1 LKDKTASLKA
11 RAFLAAFRL
20 TGSITEAAL
29 AAKIDRTMHYRWLK
43 SPSYEQAFKKA
54 QLEAGDMLEDIA
66 VRRVREGPL
75 DPIFYQGEKV
85 GARRVYDSGLM
96 QFLLRGLK
104 PQKYSS
110 KTELTGADG
119 GPIEIVERLNAAR
132 ARINPENLEAEQR
145 EAAQKAGKPK

>member
-1 LKDKTASLKA
+1 MQQHNSNLKA

-29 AAKIDRTMHYRWLK
+29 AAEIDRTMHYRWLK
-43 SPSYEQAFKKA
+43 SSGYKQAFEKA

-66 VRRVREGPL
+66 VRRVREGTL
-75 DPIFYQGEKV
+75 DPIVYQGEIV

-104 PQKYSS
+104 PQKYSAR
-110 KTELTGADG
+110 TEITGADG
-119 GPIEIVERLNAAR
+119 GPIEIVERLKAAR
-132 ARINPENLEAEQR
+132 ARVLPPADDSTGSADR
-145 EAAQKAGKPK
+145 DR

>member
-1 LKDKTASLKA
+1 LKDTTANLKA

-20 TGSITEAAL
+20 TGSITEAAA

-43 SPSYEQAFKKA
+43 SPGYEQAFKKA

-66 VRRVREGPL
+66 VRRVREGTL
-75 DPIFYQGEKV
+75 DPVFYQGEKV

-104 PQKYSS
+104 PQKYSA
-110 KTELTGADG
+110 KTEITGAEG
-119 GPIEIVERLNAAR
+119 GPIELVQRLNAAR
-132 ARINPENLEAEQR
+132 DRINQEDA
-145 EAAQKAGKPK
+145 EAAEKEAAKKAKKSK